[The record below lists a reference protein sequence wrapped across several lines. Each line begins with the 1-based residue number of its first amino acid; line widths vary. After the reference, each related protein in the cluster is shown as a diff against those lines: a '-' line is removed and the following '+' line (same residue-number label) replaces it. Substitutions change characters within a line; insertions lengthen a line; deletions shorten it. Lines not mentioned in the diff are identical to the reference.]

1 MEKVHGYN
9 IDDFKHPDMEE
20 ELAPCLISQKE
31 KEAVLKQ
38 NKCVYENV
46 ALAPSQSA
54 TRHSSVLNLA
64 PIMKVGTAPKT
75 QHDATPLKTPEDE
88 RLQELG
94 EMTVPEE
101 SEPMVVE

>member
-1 MEKVHGYN
+1 MEKVNGYD
-9 IDDFKHPDMEE
+9 IDDFKDPDMEE

-31 KEAVLKQ
+31 KEAVLNQ
-38 NKCVYENV
+38 NKYIYESV

-75 QHDATPLKTPEDE
+75 QDDATPLKTPEDE

-101 SEPMVVE
+101 SEPMVVK

>member
-1 MEKVHGYN
+1 MEKVNGYD

-31 KEAVLKQ
+31 KEAVLNQ
-38 NKCVYENV
+38 NKYIYESV
-46 ALAPSQSA
+46 ALAPSQSS
-54 TRHSSVLNLA
+54 TRHSSILNLA

-75 QHDATPLKTPEDE
+75 QDDATPLEKPEDE
-88 RLQELG
+88 HLQEFG